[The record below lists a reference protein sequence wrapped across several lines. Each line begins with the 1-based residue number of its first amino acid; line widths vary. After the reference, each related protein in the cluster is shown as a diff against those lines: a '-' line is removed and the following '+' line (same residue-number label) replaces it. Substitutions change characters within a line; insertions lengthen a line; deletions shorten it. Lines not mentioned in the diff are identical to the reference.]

1 ASCSIPIGVKPL
13 LMAACRV
20 VPLPANGSNT
30 TPPGGTI
37 KDTNH
42 SINASGLTVLCWIFV
57 PSSRLIT
64 GRSFLGALAWYLN
77 TGKNRDAPPESLC
90 AENSP
95 PLLKPVADSGL
106 PLAPLLAPPLL
117 STPLCS
123 SISAA
128 ACSSSNTLAGK
139 RPAEGS

>member
-1 ASCSIPIGVKPL
+1 WIL
-13 LMAACRV
+13 L
-20 VPLPANGSNT
+20 
-30 TPPGGTI
+30 
-37 KDTNH
+37 
-42 SINASGLTVLCWIFV
+42 
-57 PSSRLIT
+57 PSSRSIT
-64 GRSFLGALAWYLN
+64 GRSFFDAFAWYLN

-95 PLLKPVADSGL
+95 PLLKPVADPGL

-139 RPAEGS
+139 RPLVSGVSSSLLNTGKNRLAPPESLGCARVP